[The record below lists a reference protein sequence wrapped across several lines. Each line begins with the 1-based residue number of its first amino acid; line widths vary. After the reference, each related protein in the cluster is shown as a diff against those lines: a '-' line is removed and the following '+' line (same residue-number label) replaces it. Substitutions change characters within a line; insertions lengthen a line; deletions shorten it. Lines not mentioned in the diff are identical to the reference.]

1 MRQFYDKFMKSCL
14 GYLLSAIDFAIIN
27 LTIAIFHNEC
37 EAARRYI
44 HEIRFKSD
52 IQNITIIIVLH
63 FNQ

>member
-14 GYLLSAIDFAIIN
+14 GYPLSAIYFARIN
-27 LTIAIFHNEC
+27 LTIVIFHNEC

-44 HEIRFKSD
+44 QEFEFKSD
-52 IQNITIIIVLH
+52 IQNTAIIIMLH